1 MYLNIN
7 RKTVMFMEL
16 LVPAG
21 DINSFYA
28 AINNGADAIYLSG
41 KMFGARSYAKNFTI
55 DELKTILKLGKIYG
69 VKIYVT
75 MNTLVKDNEVQD
87 FLKEVEFLYSLGVDA
102 ILMQDFGMISLCLKK
117 YPNLVI
123 HASTQVNSSSY
134 ETIKLLYEMGVKRV
148 VLPRE
153 MSINDI
159 KKIDIPIEIE
169 VFIHGAL
176 CVSYS
181 GNCLF
186 SSMLG
191 GRSGNR
197 GECVGSCRLPYKLY
211 KDKTLIDEGYLL
223 SMKELNTSASI
234 KQLPSN
240 VVSLKIEGRM
250 KSPSYVGFITKYYRK
265 ILDDEELTTKDLE
278 DLKSMFYRGFTKG
291 HLFNDEDLINK
302 KSPNHLGSRLGKVID
317 VNDERI
323 RIELDRPLLQGDG
336 IRFRESNKGMIV
348 NYLYDLK
355 DNLINKGNP
364 KQIVE
369 VDNKV
374 KLTSLDE
381 VRKTTDKSLE
391 ITDFTITRK
400 VPINIDVKT
409 KVGEEFTLSFSD
421 LSHTVTYT
429 GNVVE
434 KSINNPISKERLISQ
449 LEKLGNT
456 PFVAKHISI
465 DMDEDIFIRIG
476 DLNIARRTLSE
487 RLIGERLNDYKEP
500 IINEVTFDKIN
511 IKEIIDLEDY
521 QEVERNPFYIKNV
534 LKDKS
539 VVSNL
544 FRPTTNVI
552 ASYHLNVFNSYTAYY
567 LYKLGYKAVT
577 LSVELNNIELKELI
591 ESIRKKHGNI
601 PLVVKTKGYVEVMI
615 IKSNILN
622 IDKDTTYTLVN
633 VKNDKFKVYFD
644 GRCTHIN
651 SSYSLNLDEKEF
663 SYDNVY
669 FMNKFLC

>member
-1 MYLNIN
+1 
-7 RKTVMFMEL
+7 MEL

-28 AINNGADAIYLSG
+28 ALNNGADAIYLSG
-41 KMFGARSYAKNFTI
+41 KMFGARSYAKNFTS
-55 DELKTILKLGKIYG
+55 DELKTVLRLGKIYG

-75 MNTLVKDNEVQD
+75 MNTLVKENEVDD
-87 FLKEVEFLYSLGVDA
+87 FLKEVEFLYNLGVDA
-102 ILMQDFGMISLCLKK
+102 ILMQDFGMISLCLEK
-117 YPNLVI
+117 YPNLEI

-153 MSINDI
+153 MSIDEI
-159 KKIDIPIEIE
+159 RKIDIPIEIE

-223 SMKELNTSASI
+223 SMKELNTSTSLN
-234 KQLPSN
+234 KLPSN

-265 ILDDEELTTKDLE
+265 ILDGDELTAKDLE
-278 DLKSMFYRGFTKG
+278 DLKSMFYREFTKG

-302 KSPNHLGSRLGKVID
+302 KSPNHLGSHLGKVID
-317 VNDERI
+317 VNDEKI
-323 RIELDRPLLQGDG
+323 RIELDRTLLQGDG
-336 IRFRESNKGMIV
+336 IRFKESNKGMIV
-348 NYLYDLK
+348 NFLYDLK

-374 KLTSLDE
+374 KLTNLDE
-381 VRKTTDKSLE
+381 VRKTTDKYLE
-391 ITDFTITRK
+391 ITDFTIIRK
-400 VPINIDVKT
+400 VPINIEVKA
-409 KVGEEFTLSFSD
+409 KVGEVFTLTFSD
-421 LSHTVTYT
+421 LTNSVTYT

-434 KSINNPISKERLISQ
+434 KSINNPLSKERLISQ

-476 DLNIARRTLSE
+476 DLNVARRTLSE

-511 IKEIIDLEDY
+511 TKEIIDLNNY
-521 QEVERNPFYIKNV
+521 REVERNPFYIKDV

-539 VVSNL
+539 IVSNL
-544 FRPTTNVI
+544 YKPITDVI

-577 LSVELNNIELKELI
+577 LSVELNNIELKDLI
-591 ESIRKKHGNI
+591 ESIRKKFGNI
-601 PLVVKTKGYVEVMI
+601 PIIIKTKGYVEVMI
-615 IKSNILN
+615 IKGNILN
-622 IDKDTTYTLVN
+622 IDKDTSYTLVN

-651 SSYSLNLDEKEF
+651 SSYSLNLDEKELEF
-663 SYDNVY
+663 DNVY
-669 FMNKFLC
+669 FEGEKYGN

>member
-1 MYLNIN
+1 
-7 RKTVMFMEL
+7 MFVEL

-21 DINSFYA
+21 DINSFYTA
-28 AINNGADAIYLSG
+28 LNNGADAIYLSG
-41 KMFGARSYAKNFTI
+41 KMFGARAYAKNFTE
-55 DELKTILKLGKIYG
+55 DELKTVLKLGKIYG

-75 MNTLVKDNEVQD
+75 MNTLVKENEVED
-87 FLKEVEFLYSLGVDA
+87 FLNEVEFLYNLGVDA
-102 ILMQDFGMISLCLKK
+102 ILMQDFGMISLCLEK

-153 MSINDI
+153 MSIDEI
-159 KKIDIPIEIE
+159 RQIDIPIELE

-191 GRSGNR
+191 NRSGNR

-211 KDKTLIDEGYLL
+211 KDKTLIDSGYLL
-223 SMKELNTSASI
+223 SMKELNTSLNVKA
-234 KQLPSN
+234 LPSN
-240 VVSLKIEGRM
+240 VTSLKIEGRM
-250 KSPSYVGFITKYYRK
+250 KNPSYVGFITKYYRK
-265 ILDDEELTTKDLE
+265 ILDGEELTNNTIE

-302 KSPNHLGSRLGKVID
+302 KSPNHLGSHLGMVID

-323 RIELDRPLLQGDG
+323 RIELDKPLLQGDG
-336 IRFRESNKGMIV
+336 IRFKESNKGMIV

-355 DNLINKGNP
+355 DNLINKGSS

-400 VPINIDVKT
+400 VPINIDVKA
-409 KVGEEFTLSFSD
+409 KVGEEFVLTFSD
-421 LSHTVTYT
+421 LSHTVTYK
-429 GNVVE
+429 GSIVE
-434 KSINNPISKERLISQ
+434 KSINNPISKDRLITQ

-456 PFVAKHISI
+456 PFITKHINI

-500 IINEVTFDKIN
+500 IIREVCFDKIN
-511 IKEIIDLEDY
+511 TKEVIDLDNYREID
-521 QEVERNPFYIKNV
+521 RNPFYLKDS

-539 VVSNL
+539 IVSNL

-567 LYKLGYKAVT
+567 LYKLGYKAIT
-577 LSVELNNIELKELI
+577 LSVELNSLELKNLI
-591 ESIRKKHGNI
+591 ESIRKKYGNI
-601 PLVVKTKGYVEVMI
+601 PIVIKTKGYVEVML
-615 IKSNILN
+615 IKGNILN
-622 IDKDTTYTLVN
+622 IDKDTPYTLVN

-644 GRCTHIN
+644 GCCTHIN
-651 SSYSLNLDEKEF
+651 SSYSLNLDEKELTF
-663 SYDNVY
+663 DNVY
-669 FMNKFLC
+669 FMGEDYES

>member
-1 MYLNIN
+1 
-7 RKTVMFMEL
+7 MEL

-28 AINNGADAIYLSG
+28 ALNNGADAIYLSG
-41 KMFGARSYAKNFTI
+41 KMFGARSYAKNFTE
-55 DELKTILKLGKIYG
+55 DELKTVLKLGKIYG

-75 MNTLVKDNEVQD
+75 MNTLVKENEVED
-87 FLKEVEFLYSLGVDA
+87 FFKEVEFLYNLGVDA
-102 ILMQDFGMISLCLKK
+102 ILMQDFGMISLCLEK

-153 MSINDI
+153 MSIDEI
-159 KKIDIPIEIE
+159 RQIDIPTELE

-191 GRSGNR
+191 NRSGNR

-211 KDKTLIDEGYLL
+211 KDKTLINSGYLL
-223 SMKELNTSASI
+223 SMKELNTSIDI
-234 KQLPSN
+234 KELPRN
-240 VVSLKIEGRM
+240 VTSLKIEGRM

-265 ILDDEELTTKDLE
+265 ILDGEELSTKDLE

-291 HLFNDEDLINK
+291 HLFNEEDLINK
-302 KSPNHLGSRLGKVID
+302 KSPNHLGSHLGRVID

-323 RIELDRPLLQGDG
+323 KIELDKPLLQGDG

-355 DNLINKGNP
+355 DNLINKGSS
-364 KQIVE
+364 KQIIK

-400 VPINIDVKT
+400 IPINIDVKAR
-409 KVGEEFTLSFSD
+409 VGEEFILTFSD
-421 LSHTVTYT
+421 LSHTVTYK
-429 GNVVE
+429 GSIVE
-434 KSINNPISKERLISQ
+434 KSINNPISKDRLITQ

-456 PFVAKHISI
+456 PFITKHINI
-465 DMDEDIFIRIG
+465 DMDEDIFVRIG

-511 IKEIIDLEDY
+511 TKETIDLDSY
-521 QEVERNPFYIKNV
+521 QEVERNPFNIKEV
-534 LKDKS
+534 LNDKS
-539 VVSNL
+539 IVSNL
-544 FRPTTNVI
+544 YRPTTDVI
-552 ASYHLNVFNSYTAYY
+552 ASYHLNVFNSYTVYY

-577 LSVELNNIELKELI
+577 LSVELNSLELKDLI
-591 ESIRKKHGNI
+591 KSIRKRFGNI
-601 PLVVKTKGYVEVMI
+601 PLIIKTKGYVEVML
-615 IKSNILN
+615 IKGNILN
-622 IDKDTTYTLVN
+622 IDKDTPYTLVN
-633 VKNDKFKVYFD
+633 VKNDKFKTYFD
-644 GRCTHIN
+644 GCCTHIN
-651 SSYSLNLDEKEF
+651 SSYSLNLDEKELTF
-663 SYDNVY
+663 DNVY
-669 FMNKFLC
+669 FMGEDYES

>member
-1 MYLNIN
+1 
-7 RKTVMFMEL
+7 MEL

-28 AINNGADAIYLSG
+28 ALESRADAIYLSG

-55 DELKTILKLGKIYG
+55 DELKTVLKLGKIYG

-75 MNTLVKDNEVQD
+75 MNTLVKESEVED

-117 YPNLVI
+117 YPNLTI

-153 MSINDI
+153 MSIDEI

-211 KDKTLIDEGYLL
+211 KDENLIDEGYLL
-223 SMKELNTSASI
+223 SMKELNTSLDI
-234 KQLPSN
+234 KKLPSN
-240 VVSLKIEGRM
+240 ITSLKIEGRM

-265 ILDDEELTTKDLE
+265 ILDNEELTTKDLE

-302 KSPNHLGSRLGKVID
+302 KSPNHLGSHLGKVID
-317 VNDERI
+317 VNDDRI
-323 RIELDRPLLQGDG
+323 RIELDRSLLQGDG

-400 VPINIDVKT
+400 VPINIEVKA
-409 KVGEEFTLSFSD
+409 KVGEVFTLSFSD

-434 KSINNPISKERLISQ
+434 RSINNPISKERLISQ

-465 DMDEDIFIRIG
+465 DMDNNIFIRIG

-511 IKEIIDLEDY
+511 TKDIIDLDTY
-521 QEVERNPFYIKNV
+521 QVVERNPFYIKDV

-539 VVSNL
+539 IVSNL
-544 FRPTTNVI
+544 YKPTTDVTS
-552 ASYHLNVFNSYTAYY
+552 SYHLNIFNSYTAYY

-577 LSVELNNIELKELI
+577 LSVELNNIELKDLI
-591 ESIRKKHGNI
+591 ESIRKKFGNI
-601 PLVVKTKGYVEVMI
+601 PLIIKTKGYVEVMI
-615 IKSNILN
+615 IKGNILN
-622 IDKDTTYTLVN
+622 IDKDTSYTLVN
-633 VKNDKFKVYFD
+633 V
-644 GRCTHIN
+644 
-651 SSYSLNLDEKEF
+651 
-663 SYDNVY
+663 
-669 FMNKFLC
+669 

>member
-1 MYLNIN
+1 
-7 RKTVMFMEL
+7 MFVEL

-21 DINSFYA
+21 DINSFYTA
-28 AINNGADAIYLSG
+28 LNNGADAIYLSG
-41 KMFGARSYAKNFTI
+41 KMFGARAYAKNFTE
-55 DELKTILKLGKIYG
+55 DELKTVLKLGKIYS

-75 MNTLVKDNEVQD
+75 MNILVKENEVED
-87 FLKEVEFLYSLGVDA
+87 FLNEVEFLYNLGVDA
-102 ILMQDFGMISLCLKK
+102 ILMQDFGMISLCLEK
-117 YPNLVI
+117 YPNLTI

-153 MSINDI
+153 MSIDEI
-159 KKIDIPIEIE
+159 RQIDIPIELE

-191 GRSGNR
+191 NRSGNR

-211 KDKTLIDEGYLL
+211 KDKTLIDSGYLL
-223 SMKELNTSASI
+223 SMKELNTSLNVKA
-234 KQLPSN
+234 LPSN
-240 VVSLKIEGRM
+240 VTSLKIEGRM
-250 KSPSYVGFITKYYRK
+250 KNPSYVGFITKYYRK
-265 ILDDEELTTKDLE
+265 ILDGEELTNNTIE

-302 KSPNHLGSRLGKVID
+302 KSPNHLGSHLGMVID

-323 RIELDRPLLQGDG
+323 RIELDKPLLQGDG
-336 IRFRESNKGMIV
+336 IRFKESNKGMIV

-355 DNLINKGNP
+355 DNLINKGSS

-400 VPINIDVKT
+400 VPINIEVKA
-409 KVGEEFTLSFSD
+409 KVGEEFVLTFSD
-421 LSHTVTYT
+421 LSHTVTYK
-429 GNVVE
+429 GSIVE
-434 KSINNPISKERLISQ
+434 KSINNPISKDRLITQ

-456 PFVAKHISI
+456 PFITKHINI

-500 IINEVTFDKIN
+500 IIREVCFDKIN
-511 IKEIIDLEDY
+511 TKEVIDLDNYREID
-521 QEVERNPFYIKNV
+521 RNPFYLKDS

-539 VVSNL
+539 IVSNL

-567 LYKLGYKAVT
+567 LYKLGYKAIT
-577 LSVELNNIELKELI
+577 LSVELNSLELKDLI
-591 ESIRKKHGNI
+591 KSIRKRFGNI
-601 PLVVKTKGYVEVMI
+601 PIVIKTKGYVEVML
-615 IKSNILN
+615 IKGNILN
-622 IDKDTTYTLVN
+622 IDKDTPYTLVN

-644 GRCTHIN
+644 GCCTHIN
-651 SSYSLNLDEKEF
+651 SSYSLNLDEKELTF
-663 SYDNVY
+663 DNVY
-669 FMNKFLC
+669 FMGEDYES

>member
-1 MYLNIN
+1 
-7 RKTVMFMEL
+7 MEL

-28 AINNGADAIYLSG
+28 ALNNGADAIYLSG
-41 KMFGARSYAKNFTI
+41 KMFGARSYAKNFTS
-55 DELKTILKLGKIYG
+55 DELKTVLKLGKIYG

-75 MNTLVKDNEVQD
+75 MNTLVKENEVND

-102 ILMQDFGMISLCLKK
+102 ILMQDFGMISLCLEK

-134 ETIKLLYEMGVKRV
+134 ETIKLLYVMGVKRV

-153 MSINDI
+153 MSIDEI
-159 KKIDIPIEIE
+159 KKIDIPIELE

-223 SMKELNTSASI
+223 SMKELNTSIDI
-234 KQLPSN
+234 KKLPSN
-240 VVSLKIEGRM
+240 VTSLKIEGRM
-250 KSPSYVGFITKYYRK
+250 KNPSYVGFITKYYRK
-265 ILDDEELTTKDLE
+265 ILDNEELTTKDLE

-291 HLFNDEDLINK
+291 HLFNDNDLINK
-302 KSPNHLGSRLGKVID
+302 KSPNHLGSHLGKVID

-323 RIELDRPLLQGDG
+323 RIELDKSLLQGDG

-369 VDNKV
+369 IDNKV
-374 KLTSLDE
+374 NLTSLDE
-381 VRKTTDKSLE
+381 VRKTTDKSFE
-391 ITDFTITRK
+391 ITDFAITRK
-400 VPINIDVKT
+400 VPINIDVKA
-409 KVGEEFTLSFSD
+409 KVGEEFSLTFSD
-421 LSHTVTYT
+421 LKHSVTYR
-429 GNVVE
+429 GSVVE
-434 KSINNPISKERLISQ
+434 KSINNSLSKERLISQ

-456 PFVAKHISI
+456 PFVSKHINI

-487 RLIGERLNDYKEP
+487 RLIGERINDYKEP
-500 IINEVTFDKIN
+500 IINEVTFHKIN
-511 IKEIIDLEDY
+511 TNEIIDLDNY
-521 QEVERNPFYIKNV
+521 VEVERNPFYIKDV

-539 VVSNL
+539 IVSNL
-544 FRPTTNVI
+544 FKPTTNVI
-552 ASYHLNVFNSYTAYY
+552 ASYHLNVFNSYTAFY
-567 LYKLGYKAVT
+567 LYKLGYKGIT
-577 LSVELNNIELKELI
+577 LSVELNNIELKDLI
-591 ESIRKKHGNI
+591 ESIRKRFGNI
-601 PLVVKTKGYVEVMI
+601 PLVIKTKGYVEVML
-615 IKSNILN
+615 IKGNILN
-622 IDKDTTYTLVN
+622 IDKDSPYTLVN

-644 GRCTHIN
+644 GCCTHIN
-651 SSYSLNLDEKEF
+651 SSYSLNLDEKELEF
-663 SYDNVY
+663 DNVY
-669 FMNKFLC
+669 FYKS

>member
-1 MYLNIN
+1 
-7 RKTVMFMEL
+7 MFMEL

-28 AINNGADAIYLSG
+28 ALNNGADAIYLSG
-41 KMFGARSYAKNFTI
+41 KMFGARSYAKNFTS
-55 DELKTILKLGKIYG
+55 DELKTVLRLGKIYG

-75 MNTLVKDNEVQD
+75 MNTLVKENEVDD
-87 FLKEVEFLYSLGVDA
+87 FLKEVEFLYNLGVDA
-102 ILMQDFGMISLCLKK
+102 ILMQDFGMISLCLEK
-117 YPNLVI
+117 YPNLEI
-123 HASTQVNSSSY
+123 HASTQVNNSSY

-153 MSINDI
+153 MSIDEI
-159 KKIDIPIEIE
+159 RKIDIPIEIE

-223 SMKELNTSASI
+223 SMKELNTSTSI
-234 KQLPSN
+234 KKLPSN
-240 VVSLKIEGRM
+240 VISLKIEGRM

-265 ILDDEELTTKDLE
+265 ILDGDELTTKDLE
-278 DLKSMFYRGFTKG
+278 DLKSMFYREFTKG

-302 KSPNHLGSRLGKVID
+302 KSPNHLGSHLGKVID
-317 VNDERI
+317 VNDEKI
-323 RIELDRPLLQGDG
+323 RIELDSPLLQGDG

-374 KLTSLDE
+374 KLTNLDE

-400 VPINIDVKT
+400 VPINIDVKA
-409 KVGEEFTLSFSD
+409 KVGEVFTLTFSD
-421 LSHTVTYT
+421 LTNSVTYT

-434 KSINNPISKERLISQ
+434 KSINNPLSKERLISQ

-456 PFVAKHISI
+456 PFIAKHISI

-476 DLNIARRTLSE
+476 DLNVARRTLSE

-511 IKEIIDLEDY
+511 TKEIIDLNNY
-521 QEVERNPFYIKNV
+521 REVERNPFYIKDI

-539 VVSNL
+539 IVSNL

-567 LYKLGYKAVT
+567 LYKLGYKVVT
-577 LSVELNNIELKELI
+577 LSVELNNIELKALI
-591 ESIRKKHGNI
+591 ESVRKRFGNI
-601 PLVVKTKGYVEVMI
+601 PLIIKTKGYVEVMI
-615 IKSNILN
+615 IKGNILN
-622 IDKDTTYTLVN
+622 IDKDTSYTLVN

-651 SSYSLNLDEKEF
+651 SSYSLNLDEKELEF
-663 SYDNVY
+663 DNVY
-669 FMNKFLC
+669 FEGEKYGN

>member
-1 MYLNIN
+1 
-7 RKTVMFMEL
+7 MEL

-28 AINNGADAIYLSG
+28 ALNAGADAIYLSG
-41 KMFGARSYAKNFTI
+41 KMFGARSYAKNFTEE
-55 DELKTILKLGKIYG
+55 ELKTVLKLGKIYG

-75 MNTLVKDNEVQD
+75 MNTLVKEEEVDD
-87 FLKEVEFLYSLGVDA
+87 FLKEVEFLYNLGVDA
-102 ILMQDFGMISLCLKK
+102 ILMQDFGMISLCLEK

-134 ETIKLLYEMGVKRV
+134 ETVKLLYEMGVKRV

-153 MSINDI
+153 MSIDEI
-159 KKIDIPIEIE
+159 KKIDIPIELE

-223 SMKELNTSASI
+223 SMKELNTSVDI
-234 KQLPSN
+234 NKLPSN
-240 VVSLKIEGRM
+240 VTSLKIEGRM

-265 ILDDEELTTKDLE
+265 ILDGKELSTKTIE

-302 KSPNHLGSRLGKVID
+302 KSPNHLGSHLGKVID

-323 RIELDRPLLQGDG
+323 RIELDKPLLQGDG

-348 NYLYDLK
+348 NYLYDMK
-355 DNLINKGNP
+355 DNLINKGNS

-400 VPINIDVKT
+400 VPINIDVKA
-409 KVGEEFTLSFSD
+409 KVGEEFVLTFSD
-421 LSHTVTYT
+421 LKHTVTYR
-429 GNVVE
+429 GSIVE
-434 KSINNPISKERLISQ
+434 KSINNPLSKDRLISQ

-456 PFVAKHISI
+456 PFVAKHINI
-465 DMDEDIFIRIG
+465 DMDKDIFIRIG

-487 RLIGERLNDYKEP
+487 RLIGERLNDYNEP
-500 IINEVTFDKIN
+500 IIKEVTFDKIN
-511 IKEIIDLEDY
+511 TKEIIELDSY
-521 QEVERNPFYIKNV
+521 KEVERNPFYLKDV

-539 VVSNL
+539 IVSNL
-544 FRPTTNVI
+544 FRPTTDVI

-577 LSVELNNIELKELI
+577 LSVELNNLELRDLI
-591 ESIRKKHGNI
+591 ESIRKRFGNI
-601 PLVVKTKGYVEVMI
+601 PLIIKTKGYVEVML
-615 IKSNILN
+615 IKGNILN
-622 IDKDTTYTLVN
+622 IDKDIPYTLIN
-633 VKNDKFKVYFD
+633 VKNDKFKTYFD

-651 SSYSLNLDEKEF
+651 SSYSLNLDEKDF
-663 SYDNVY
+663 NYDNVY
-669 FMNKFLC
+669 FIGGSNGN

>member
-1 MYLNIN
+1 
-7 RKTVMFMEL
+7 MEL

-21 DINSFYA
+21 DINSFYTA
-28 AINNGADAIYLSG
+28 LNNGADAIYLSG

-55 DELKTILKLGKIYG
+55 DELKTVLKLGKIYG

-75 MNTLVKDNEVQD
+75 MNTLVKESEVDD

-117 YPNLVI
+117 YPNLTI

-153 MSINDI
+153 MSIDEI

-211 KDKTLIDEGYLL
+211 KDKNLIYEGYLL
-223 SMKELNTSASI
+223 SMKELNTSLDI
-234 KQLPSN
+234 KKLPSN
-240 VVSLKIEGRM
+240 ITSLKIEGRM

-265 ILDDEELTTKDLE
+265 ILDNEELSTKNLE

-302 KSPNHLGSRLGKVID
+302 KSPNHLGSHLGKVID

-323 RIELDRPLLQGDG
+323 RIELDKPLLQGDG
-336 IRFRESNKGMIV
+336 IRFKESNKGMIV

-400 VPINIDVKT
+400 VPINIEVKA

-434 KSINNPISKERLISQ
+434 KSINNPISKDRLINQ

-487 RLIGERLNDYKEP
+487 RLIGERINDYKEP
-500 IINEVTFDKIN
+500 IINEVTFHKIN
-511 IKEIIDLEDY
+511 TNEIIDLDNY
-521 QEVERNPFYIKNV
+521 MEVERNPFYIKDV
-534 LKDKS
+534 LKEKS

-544 FRPTTNVI
+544 FKPTTNVI

-577 LSVELNNIELKELI
+577 LSVELNNIELKVLI
-591 ESIRKKHGNI
+591 ESIRKKYGNI
-601 PLVVKTKGYVEVMI
+601 PIVIKTKGYVEVMI
-615 IKSNILN
+615 IKGNILN

-644 GRCTHIN
+644 GRCTHIY

-663 SYDNVY
+663 SYNNVY
-669 FMNKFLC
+669 FTGESYENFYWK

>member
-1 MYLNIN
+1 
-7 RKTVMFMEL
+7 MEL

-55 DELKTILKLGKIYG
+55 DELKTVLKLGKIYG

-75 MNTLVKDNEVQD
+75 MNTLVKDNEVED

-117 YPNLVI
+117 YPNLTI

-134 ETIKLLYEMGVKRV
+134 ESIKLLYETGVKRV

-153 MSINDI
+153 MSIDEI
-159 KKIDIPIEIE
+159 KKIDIPIELE
-169 VFIHGAL
+169 VFVHGAL

-291 HLFNDEDLINK
+291 HLFNDSDLINK
-302 KSPNHLGSRLGKVID
+302 KSPNHLGSHLGKVID
-317 VNDERI
+317 VSDERI
-323 RIELDRPLLQGDG
+323 RIELDRSLLQGDG

-400 VPINIDVKT
+400 VPINIEVKA

-434 KSINNPISKERLISQ
+434 KSINNPISKDRLINQ

-500 IINEVTFDKIN
+500 IINKVTFDKIN
-511 IKEIIDLEDY
+511 TKEIIDLDNY
-521 QEVERNPFYIKNV
+521 GEVERNPFNIKNV

-539 VVSNL
+539 IVSNL
-544 FRPTTNVI
+544 YKPTTDVTS
-552 ASYHLNVFNSYTAYY
+552 SYHLNVFNSYTAYY

-577 LSVELNNIELKELI
+577 LSVELNNVELKDLI

-601 PLVVKTKGYVEVMI
+601 PLVVKTKGYVEVML
-615 IKSNILN
+615 IKGNILN
-622 IDKDTTYTLVN
+622 IDKDTSYTLVN

-644 GRCTHIN
+644 GRGTHIN

-663 SYDNVY
+663 SYNNVY
-669 FMNKFLC
+669 FTGESYENFYWK

>member
-1 MYLNIN
+1 
-7 RKTVMFMEL
+7 MEL

-21 DINSFYA
+21 DINSFYIA
-28 AINNGADAIYLSG
+28 LESRADAIYLSG
-41 KMFGARSYAKNFTI
+41 KMFGARSYAKNFT
-55 DELKTILKLGKIYG
+55 DEELKTVLKLGKIYG

-75 MNTLVKDNEVQD
+75 MNTLVKESEVED
-87 FLKEVEFLYSLGVDA
+87 FLKEVEFLYNLGVDA
-102 ILMQDFGMISLCLKK
+102 ILMQDFGMISLCLEK
-117 YPNLVI
+117 YPNLTI

-153 MSINDI
+153 MSIDEI

-223 SMKELNTSASI
+223 SMKELNTSLDI
-234 KQLPSN
+234 KTLPSN

-400 VPINIDVKT
+400 VPINIDVKA
-409 KVGEEFTLSFSD
+409 KGGEVFTLSFSD

-465 DMDEDIFIRIG
+465 DMDDNIFIRIG

-487 RLIGERLNDYKEP
+487 RLIGERLNDYKDP
-500 IINEVTFDKIN
+500 VINEVTFDKIN
-511 IKEIIDLEDY
+511 TKEIIDLDNY
-521 QEVERNPFYIKNV
+521 MEVERNPFYIKDV

-544 FRPTTNVI
+544 FKPTTNVI

-591 ESIRKKHGNI
+591 ESIRKRFGNI
-601 PLVVKTKGYVEVMI
+601 PLIIKIKGYVEVML
-615 IKSNILN
+615 IKGNILN

-663 SYDNVY
+663 SYNNVY
-669 FMNKFLC
+669 FTGESYENFYWK

>member
-1 MYLNIN
+1 
-7 RKTVMFMEL
+7 MFMEL

-28 AINNGADAIYLSG
+28 ALNNGADAIYLSG
-41 KMFGARSYAKNFTI
+41 KMFGARSYAKNFTD
-55 DELKTILKLGKIYG
+55 DELKTVLRLAKIYG

-75 MNTLVKDNEVQD
+75 MNTLVKENEVDD
-87 FLKEVEFLYSLGVDA
+87 FLKEVEFLYNLGVDA
-102 ILMQDFGMISLCLKK
+102 ILMQDFGMISLCLEK
-117 YPNLVI
+117 YPNLEI

-153 MSINDI
+153 MIIDEI
-159 KKIDIPIEIE
+159 KKIDIPIELE
-169 VFIHGAL
+169 VFVHGAL

-191 GRSGNR
+191 NRSGNR

-211 KDKTLIDEGYLL
+211 KDKTLVDEGYLL
-223 SMKELNTSASI
+223 SMKELNTSVDI
-234 KQLPSN
+234 NKLPSN
-240 VVSLKIEGRM
+240 VTSLKIEGRM

-265 ILDDEELTTKDLE
+265 ILDGEKLSTNDLE

-302 KSPNHLGSRLGKVID
+302 KSPNHLGSHLGKVID

-323 RIELDRPLLQGDG
+323 RIELDRSLLQGDG

-369 VDNKV
+369 IDNKV
-374 KLTSLDE
+374 NLTSLDE

-400 VPINIDVKT
+400 VPINIDVKA
-409 KVGEEFTLSFSD
+409 KVGEEFSLTFSD
-421 LSHTVTYT
+421 LSHTVTYR
-429 GNVVE
+429 GSIVE

-456 PFVAKHISI
+456 SFVSKHINI

-487 RLIGERLNDYKEP
+487 RLIGERINDYKEP

-511 IKEIIDLEDY
+511 TNEIIDLDNY
-521 QEVERNPFYIKNV
+521 MEVARNPFYIKDV

-539 VVSNL
+539 IVSNL
-544 FRPTTNVI
+544 FKPTTNVI

-567 LYKLGYKAVT
+567 LYKLGYKGIT
-577 LSVELNNIELKELI
+577 LSVELNNIELKDLI
-591 ESIRKKHGNI
+591 ESIRKRFGNI
-601 PLVVKTKGYVEVMI
+601 PLVIKTKGYVEVML
-615 IKSNILN
+615 IKGNILN
-622 IDKDTTYTLVN
+622 IDKDSPYTLVN

-644 GRCTHIN
+644 GCCTHIN
-651 SSYSLNLDEKEF
+651 SSYSLDLDEKKLEF
-663 SYDNVY
+663 DNVY
-669 FMNKFLC
+669 FIGENYGN

>member
-1 MYLNIN
+1 MPN
-7 RKTVMFMEL
+7 RS
-16 LVPAG
+16 
-21 DINSFYA
+21 N
-28 AINNGADAIYLSG
+28 
-41 KMFGARSYAKNFTI
+41 
-55 DELKTILKLGKIYG
+55 
-69 VKIYVT
+69 
-75 MNTLVKDNEVQD
+75 
-87 FLKEVEFLYSLGVDA
+87 LGVDA
-102 ILMQDFGMISLCLKK
+102 ILMQDFGMISLCLEK

-134 ETIKLLYEMGVKRV
+134 ETIKLLYEMGVKRI

-153 MSINDI
+153 MSIEEI
-159 KKIDIPIEIE
+159 KKIDIPVELE

-191 GRSGNR
+191 SRSGNR

-211 KDKTLIDEGYLL
+211 KDKTLINEGYLL
-223 SMKELNTSASI
+223 SMKELNTSFNI
-234 KQLPSN
+234 KKLPSN
-240 VVSLKIEGRM
+240 VTSLKIEGRM

-265 ILDDEELTTKDLE
+265 ILDEKELSTKDLD

-291 HLFNDEDLINK
+291 HLFNDKNLINQ
-302 KSPNHLGSRLGKVID
+302 KSPNHLGSYLGKVID

-323 RIELDRPLLQGDG
+323 RIKLDKPLLQGDG
-336 IRFRESNKGMIV
+336 IRFKESNKGMIV

-355 DNLINKGNP
+355 DNLINKANP

-400 VPINIDVKT
+400 IPINIEVKA
-409 KVGEEFTLSFSD
+409 KVGKEFILTFSD
-421 LSHTVTYT
+421 LLHTVTYR
-429 GNVVE
+429 GSIVE

-456 PFVAKHISI
+456 PFLAKHISV

-487 RLIGERLNDYKEP
+487 RLIGKRLNDYNDP
-500 IINEVTFDKIN
+500 IIKEVIFDKITT
-511 IKEIIDLEDY
+511 KEVIDLDNY
-521 QEVERNPFYIKNV
+521 VEVERNPFYLKEV

-539 VVSNL
+539 IVSNL
-544 FRPTTNVI
+544 FRPTTDVI

-577 LSVELNNIELKELI
+577 LSVELNSLELKDLV
-591 ESIRKKHGNI
+591 ESIRKKFGNI
-601 PLVVKTKGYVEVMI
+601 PLIIKTKGYVEVML
-615 IKSNILN
+615 IKGNILN
-622 IDKDTTYTLVN
+622 LDKDTPYTLIN
-633 VKNDKFKVYFD
+633 VKNDKFKTYFD
-644 GRCTHIN
+644 SRCTHIN
-651 SSYSLNLDEKEF
+651 SSYSLNLDEKNF
-663 SYDNVY
+663 NYDNIY
-669 FMNKFLC
+669 FIGD

>member
-1 MYLNIN
+1 
-7 RKTVMFMEL
+7 MEL

-28 AINNGADAIYLSG
+28 ALESRADAIYLSG

-55 DELKTILKLGKIYG
+55 DELKTVLKLGKIYG

-75 MNTLVKDNEVQD
+75 MNTLVKESEVED

-117 YPNLVI
+117 YPNLTI

-153 MSINDI
+153 MSIDEI

-211 KDKTLIDEGYLL
+211 KDENLIDEGYLL
-223 SMKELNTSASI
+223 SMKELNTSLDI
-234 KQLPSN
+234 KKLPSN
-240 VVSLKIEGRM
+240 ITSLKIEGRM

-265 ILDDEELTTKDLE
+265 ILDNEELTTKDLE

-302 KSPNHLGSRLGKVID
+302 KSPNHLGSHLGKVID
-317 VNDERI
+317 VNDDRI
-323 RIELDRPLLQGDG
+323 RIELDRSLLQGDG

-400 VPINIDVKT
+400 VPINIEVKA
-409 KVGEEFTLSFSD
+409 KVGEVFTLSFSD

-434 KSINNPISKERLISQ
+434 RSINNPISKERLISQ

-465 DMDEDIFIRIG
+465 DMDNNIFIRIG

-511 IKEIIDLEDY
+511 TKDIIDLDTY
-521 QEVERNPFYIKNV
+521 QVVERNPFYIKDV

-539 VVSNL
+539 IVSNL
-544 FRPTTNVI
+544 YKPTTDVTS
-552 ASYHLNVFNSYTAYY
+552 SYHLNIFNSYTAYY

-577 LSVELNNIELKELI
+577 LSVELNNIELKDLI
-591 ESIRKKHGNI
+591 ESIRKKFGNI
-601 PLVVKTKGYVEVMI
+601 PLIIKTKGYVEVMI
-615 IKSNILN
+615 IKGNILN
-622 IDKDTTYTLVN
+622 IDKDTSYTLVN

-669 FMNKFLC
+669 FI

>member
-1 MYLNIN
+1 
-7 RKTVMFMEL
+7 MEL

-41 KMFGARSYAKNFTI
+41 KMFGARSYAKNFTD
-55 DELKTILKLGKIYG
+55 DELKTVLKLGKIYG

-75 MNTLVKDNEVQD
+75 MNTLVKDNEVED

-117 YPNLVI
+117 YPNLTI

-153 MSINDI
+153 MSIDEI
-159 KKIDIPIEIE
+159 KKIDIPIELE
-169 VFIHGAL
+169 VFVHGAL

-336 IRFRESNKGMIV
+336 IRFRENNKGMIV

-400 VPINIDVKT
+400 VPINIDVKA

-434 KSINNPISKERLISQ
+434 KSINNPISKDRLINQ

-521 QEVERNPFYIKNV
+521 QEVERNPFNIKDV

-539 VVSNL
+539 IVSNL
-544 FRPTTNVI
+544 YRPTTDVI
-552 ASYHLNVFNSYTAYY
+552 ASYHLNVFNSYTVYY
-567 LYKLGYKAVT
+567 LYKLGYKGIT
-577 LSVELNNIELKELI
+577 LSVELNSLELKNLI
-591 ESIRKKHGNI
+591 ESIRKRFGNI
-601 PLVVKTKGYVEVMI
+601 PIVIKTKGYVEVMI
-615 IKSNILN
+615 IKGNILN

-633 VKNDKFKVYFD
+633 VKNDEFKVYFD

-651 SSYSLNLDEKEF
+651 SSYSINLDEKELEF
-663 SYDNVY
+663 DNVY
-669 FMNKFLC
+669 FMGGKL

>member
-1 MYLNIN
+1 
-7 RKTVMFMEL
+7 MEL

-28 AINNGADAIYLSG
+28 ALNNGADAIYLSG
-41 KMFGARSYAKNFTI
+41 KMFGARSYAKNFTEE
-55 DELKTILKLGKIYG
+55 ELITVLKLGKIYG

-75 MNTLVKDNEVQD
+75 MNTLVKENEVED
-87 FLKEVEFLYSLGVDA
+87 FLKEVEFLYNLGVDA
-102 ILMQDFGMISLCLKK
+102 VLMQDFGMISLCLEK
-117 YPNLVI
+117 YPNLTI

-153 MSINDI
+153 MSIDEI
-159 KKIDIPIEIE
+159 KKIDIPVELE

-191 GRSGNR
+191 GRSANR
-197 GECVGSCRLPYKLY
+197 GDCVGSCRLPYKLY
-211 KDKTLIDEGYLL
+211 KDNTLIDEGYLL
-223 SMKELNTSASI
+223 SMKELNTSIDI
-234 KQLPSN
+234 KKLPSN
-240 VVSLKIEGRM
+240 VTSLKIEGRM

-265 ILDDEELTTKDLE
+265 ILDGEELSIKTIE

-291 HLFNDEDLINK
+291 HLFNDNDLINK
-302 KSPNHLGSRLGKVID
+302 LSPNHLGSHLGKVID
-317 VNDERI
+317 VNDARI
-323 RIELDRPLLQGDG
+323 RIELDKPLLQGDG

-355 DNLINKGNP
+355 DNLINKGNS

-400 VPINIDVKT
+400 VPINIDVKA
-409 KVGEEFTLSFSD
+409 KVGEAFTLTFRD
-421 LSHTVTYT
+421 LTHSVTYT

-434 KSINNPISKERLISQ
+434 KSINNPISKDRLISQ

-456 PFVAKHISI
+456 PFITKHINI

-487 RLIGERLNDYKEP
+487 RLIGERLNDYNEP
-500 IINEVTFDKIN
+500 IVKEVTFDKIN
-511 IKEIIDLEDY
+511 TKEVIDLDSY
-521 QEVERNPFYIKNV
+521 GEVERNFFY
-534 LKDKS
+534 LKDILKNKS
-539 VVSNL
+539 IVSNL
-544 FRPTTNVI
+544 FRPTTNI
-552 ASYHLNVFNSYTAYY
+552 ISSYHLNVYNSYTAYY
-567 LYKLGYKAVT
+567 LYKLGYKAIT
-577 LSVELNNIELKELI
+577 LSVELNSLELKNLI
-591 ESIRKKHGNI
+591 ESIRQKHGNI
-601 PLVVKTKGYVEVMI
+601 PLIIKTKGYIEVML
-615 IKSNILN
+615 IKGNILN
-622 IDKDTTYTLVN
+622 IDKDTSYSLVN
-633 VKNDKFKVYFD
+633 VKNDKFKTYFD
-644 GRCTHIN
+644 GKCTHID
-651 SSYSLNLDEKEF
+651 SSYSFNLDEKEF
-663 SYDNVY
+663 NYDNVY
-669 FMNKFLC
+669 FSK

>member
-1 MYLNIN
+1 
-7 RKTVMFMEL
+7 MEL

-28 AINNGADAIYLSG
+28 ALNNGADAIYLSG
-41 KMFGARSYAKNFTI
+41 KMFGARSYAKNFTEE
-55 DELKTILKLGKIYG
+55 ELITVLKLGKIYG

-75 MNTLVKDNEVQD
+75 MNTLVKENEVED
-87 FLKEVEFLYSLGVDA
+87 FLKEVEFLYNLGVDA
-102 ILMQDFGMISLCLKK
+102 VLMQDFGMISLCLEK
-117 YPNLVI
+117 YPNLTI

-153 MSINDI
+153 MSIDEI
-159 KKIDIPIEIE
+159 KKIDIPVELE

-191 GRSGNR
+191 GRSANR
-197 GECVGSCRLPYKLY
+197 GDCVGSCRLPYKLY
-211 KDKTLIDEGYLL
+211 KDNTLIDEGYLL
-223 SMKELNTSASI
+223 SMKELNTSIDI
-234 KQLPSN
+234 KKLPSN
-240 VVSLKIEGRM
+240 VTSLKIEGRM

-265 ILDDEELTTKDLE
+265 ILDGEELSIKTIE

-291 HLFNDEDLINK
+291 HLFNDNDLINK
-302 KSPNHLGSRLGKVID
+302 LSPNHLGSHLGKVID
-317 VNDERI
+317 VNDARI
-323 RIELDRPLLQGDG
+323 RIELDKPLLQGDG

-355 DNLINKGNP
+355 DNLINKGNS

-400 VPINIDVKT
+400 VPINIDVKA
-409 KVGEEFTLSFSD
+409 KVGEAFTLTFRD
-421 LSHTVTYT
+421 LTHSVTYT

-434 KSINNPISKERLISQ
+434 KSINNPISKDRLISQ

-456 PFVAKHISI
+456 PFITKHINI
-465 DMDEDIFIRIG
+465 DMDDNIFIRIG

-500 IINEVTFDKIN
+500 IIKEVTFDKIN
-511 IKEIIDLEDY
+511 TKEIIDLDNYKEID
-521 QEVERNPFYIKNV
+521 RNPFYLKDV

-539 VVSNL
+539 IVSNL
-544 FRPTTNVI
+544 FRPTIDVI

-567 LYKLGYKAVT
+567 LYKLGYKAIT
-577 LSVELNNIELKELI
+577 LSVELNNIELKDLI
-591 ESIRKKHGNI
+591 ESIRKRFGNI
-601 PLVVKTKGYVEVMI
+601 PLIVKTEGYVEVML
-615 IKSNILN
+615 IKGNILN
-622 IDKDTTYTLVN
+622 INKDTPYTLVN
-633 VKNDKFKVYFD
+633 VRNDKFKTYFD
-644 GRCTHIN
+644 GRGTHIN
-651 SSYSLNLDEKEF
+651 SSYELNLEEKEF
-663 SYDNVY
+663 NYENIY
-669 FMNKFLC
+669 FIGG

>member
-1 MYLNIN
+1 
-7 RKTVMFMEL
+7 MEL

-28 AINNGADAIYLSG
+28 ALNNGADAIYLSG
-41 KMFGARSYAKNFTI
+41 KMFGARSYAKNFTEE
-55 DELKTILKLGKIYG
+55 ELITVLKLGKIYG

-75 MNTLVKDNEVQD
+75 MNTLVKENEVED
-87 FLKEVEFLYSLGVDA
+87 FLKEVEFLYNLGVDA

-117 YPNLVI
+117 YPNLTI

-153 MSINDI
+153 MSIDEI
-159 KKIDIPIEIE
+159 KKIDIPVELE

-191 GRSGNR
+191 GRSANR
-197 GECVGSCRLPYKLY
+197 GDCVGSCRLPYKLY
-211 KDKTLIDEGYLL
+211 KDNTLIDEGYLL
-223 SMKELNTSASI
+223 SMKELNTSIDI
-234 KQLPSN
+234 KKLPSN
-240 VVSLKIEGRM
+240 VTSLKIEGRM

-265 ILDDEELTTKDLE
+265 ILDGEELSIKTIE

-291 HLFNDEDLINK
+291 HLFNDNDLINK
-302 KSPNHLGSRLGKVID
+302 LSPNHLGSHLGKVID
-317 VNDERI
+317 VNDARI
-323 RIELDRPLLQGDG
+323 RIELDKPLLQGDG

-355 DNLINKGNP
+355 DNLINKGNS

-400 VPINIDVKT
+400 VPINIDVKA
-409 KVGEEFTLSFSD
+409 KVGEAFTLTFRD
-421 LSHTVTYT
+421 LTHSVTYT

-434 KSINNPISKERLISQ
+434 KSINNPISKDRLISQ

-456 PFVAKHISI
+456 PFITKHINI

-487 RLIGERLNDYKEP
+487 RLIGERLNDYNEP
-500 IINEVTFDKIN
+500 IVKEVTFDKIN
-511 IKEIIDLEDY
+511 TKEVIDLDSY
-521 QEVERNPFYIKNV
+521 GEVERNFFY
-534 LKDKS
+534 LKDILKNKS
-539 VVSNL
+539 IVSNL
-544 FRPTTNVI
+544 FRPTTNI
-552 ASYHLNVFNSYTAYY
+552 ISSYHLNVYNSYTAYY
-567 LYKLGYKAVT
+567 LYKLGYKAIT
-577 LSVELNNIELKELI
+577 LSVELNSLELKNLI
-591 ESIRKKHGNI
+591 ESIRQKHGNI
-601 PLVVKTKGYVEVMI
+601 PLIIKTKGYIEVML
-615 IKSNILN
+615 IKGNILN
-622 IDKDTTYTLVN
+622 IDKDTSYSLVN
-633 VKNDKFKVYFD
+633 VKNDKFKTYFD
-644 GRCTHIN
+644 GKCTHID
-651 SSYSLNLDEKEF
+651 SSYSFNLDEKEF
-663 SYDNVY
+663 NYDNVY
-669 FMNKFLC
+669 FSK

>member
-1 MYLNIN
+1 
-7 RKTVMFMEL
+7 MEL

-28 AINNGADAIYLSG
+28 ALNNGADAIYLSG
-41 KMFGARSYAKNFTI
+41 KMFGARSYAKNFT
-55 DELKTILKLGKIYG
+55 DEELKIILRLGKIYG

-75 MNTLVKDNEVQD
+75 MNTLVKENEVND

-102 ILMQDFGMISLCLKK
+102 ILMQDFGMISLCLEK

-134 ETIKLLYEMGVKRV
+134 ETIKLLYVMGVKRV

-153 MSINDI
+153 MSIDEI
-159 KKIDIPIEIE
+159 KKIDIPIELE

-211 KDKTLIDEGYLL
+211 KDKTLVDEGYLL
-223 SMKELNTSASI
+223 SMKELNTSIDI
-234 KQLPSN
+234 KKLPSN
-240 VVSLKIEGRM
+240 VTSLKIEGRM
-250 KSPSYVGFITKYYRK
+250 KNPSYVGFITKYYRK
-265 ILDDEELTTKDLE
+265 ILDNEELTTKDLE

-291 HLFNDEDLINK
+291 HLFNDNDLINK
-302 KSPNHLGSRLGKVID
+302 KSPNHLGSHLGKVID

-323 RIELDRPLLQGDG
+323 RIELDKSLLQGDG

-369 VDNKV
+369 IDNKV
-374 KLTSLDE
+374 NLTSLDE
-381 VRKTTDKSLE
+381 VRKTTDKSFE
-391 ITDFTITRK
+391 ITDFAITRK
-400 VPINIDVKT
+400 VPINIDVKA
-409 KVGEEFTLSFSD
+409 KVGEEFSLTFSD
-421 LSHTVTYT
+421 LKHSVTYR
-429 GNVVE
+429 GSVVE
-434 KSINNPISKERLISQ
+434 KSINNSLSKERLISQ

-456 PFVAKHISI
+456 PFVSKHINI

-487 RLIGERLNDYKEP
+487 RLIGERINDYKEP
-500 IINEVTFDKIN
+500 IINEVTFHKIN
-511 IKEIIDLEDY
+511 TNEIIDLDNY
-521 QEVERNPFYIKNV
+521 VEVERNPFYIKDV

-539 VVSNL
+539 IVSNL
-544 FRPTTNVI
+544 FKPTTNVI
-552 ASYHLNVFNSYTAYY
+552 ASYHLNVFNSYTAFY
-567 LYKLGYKAVT
+567 LYKLGYKGIT
-577 LSVELNNIELKELI
+577 LSVELNNIELKDLI
-591 ESIRKKHGNI
+591 ESIRKRFGNI
-601 PLVVKTKGYVEVMI
+601 PLVIKTKGYVEVML
-615 IKSNILN
+615 IKGNILN
-622 IDKDTTYTLVN
+622 IDKDSPYTLVN

-644 GRCTHIN
+644 GCCTHIN
-651 SSYSLNLDEKEF
+651 SSYSLNLDEKELEF
-663 SYDNVY
+663 DNVY
-669 FMNKFLC
+669 FYKS

>member
-1 MYLNIN
+1 
-7 RKTVMFMEL
+7 MEL

-28 AINNGADAIYLSG
+28 GLNAGADAIYLSG
-41 KMFGARSYAKNFTI
+41 KMFGARSYAKNFT
-55 DELKTILKLGKIYG
+55 DEELKIVLKLGKIYG

-75 MNTLVKDNEVQD
+75 MNTLVKENEVED
-87 FLKEVEFLYSLGVDA
+87 FLKEVEFLYNLGVDA
-102 ILMQDFGMISLCLKK
+102 ILMQDFGMISLCLEK

-134 ETIKLLYEMGVKRV
+134 ETIKLLYEMGVKRI

-153 MSINDI
+153 MSIEEI
-159 KKIDIPIEIE
+159 KKIDIPVELE

-191 GRSGNR
+191 SRSGNR

-211 KDKTLIDEGYLL
+211 KDKTLINEGYLL
-223 SMKELNTSASI
+223 SMKELNTSFNI
-234 KQLPSN
+234 KKLPSN
-240 VVSLKIEGRM
+240 VTSLKIEGRM

-265 ILDDEELTTKDLE
+265 ILDEKELSTKDLD

-291 HLFNDEDLINK
+291 HLFNDKNLINQ
-302 KSPNHLGSRLGKVID
+302 KSPNHLGSYLGKVID

-323 RIELDRPLLQGDG
+323 RIKLDKPLLQGDG
-336 IRFRESNKGMIV
+336 IRFKESNKGMIV

-355 DNLINKGNP
+355 DNLINKANP

-400 VPINIDVKT
+400 IPINIEVKA
-409 KVGEEFTLSFSD
+409 KVGKEFILTFSD
-421 LSHTVTYT
+421 LLHTVTYR
-429 GNVVE
+429 GSIVE

-456 PFVAKHISI
+456 PFLAKHISV

-487 RLIGERLNDYKEP
+487 RLIGKRLNDYNEP
-500 IINEVTFDKIN
+500 IIKEVIFDKITT
-511 IKEIIDLEDY
+511 KEVIDLDNY
-521 QEVERNPFYIKNV
+521 VEVERNPFYLKDV

-539 VVSNL
+539 IVSNL
-544 FRPTTNVI
+544 FRPTTDVI

-577 LSVELNNIELKELI
+577 LSVELNSLELKDLV
-591 ESIRKKHGNI
+591 ESIRKKFGNI
-601 PLVVKTKGYVEVMI
+601 PLIIKTKGYVEVML
-615 IKSNILN
+615 IKGNILN
-622 IDKDTTYTLVN
+622 LDKDTPYTLIN
-633 VKNDKFKVYFD
+633 VKNDKFKTYFD
-644 GRCTHIN
+644 SRCTHIN
-651 SSYSLNLDEKEF
+651 SSYSLNLDEKNF
-663 SYDNVY
+663 NYDNIY
-669 FMNKFLC
+669 FIGD

>member
-1 MYLNIN
+1 
-7 RKTVMFMEL
+7 MEL

-28 AINNGADAIYLSG
+28 ALNNGADAIYLSG
-41 KMFGARSYAKNFTI
+41 KMFGARSYAKNFTS
-55 DELKTILKLGKIYG
+55 DELKTVLKLGKIYG

-75 MNTLVKDNEVQD
+75 MNTLVKENEVND

-102 ILMQDFGMISLCLKK
+102 ILMQDFGMISLCLEK

-134 ETIKLLYEMGVKRV
+134 ETIKLLYVMGVKRV

-153 MSINDI
+153 MSIDEI
-159 KKIDIPIEIE
+159 KKIDIPIELE

-211 KDKTLIDEGYLL
+211 KDKTLVDEGYLL
-223 SMKELNTSASI
+223 SMKELNTSIDI
-234 KQLPSN
+234 KKLPSN
-240 VVSLKIEGRM
+240 VISLKIEGRM

-265 ILDDEELTTKDLE
+265 ILDGEELSTKDLE

-291 HLFNDEDLINK
+291 HLFNDEYLINK
-302 KSPNHLGSRLGKVID
+302 KSPNHLGSHLGKVID

-323 RIELDRPLLQGDG
+323 RIELDKSLLQGDG

-369 VDNKV
+369 IDNKV
-374 KLTSLDE
+374 NLTSLDE
-381 VRKTTDKSLE
+381 VRKTTDKSFE
-391 ITDFTITRK
+391 ITDFAITRK
-400 VPINIDVKT
+400 VPINIDVKA
-409 KVGEEFTLSFSD
+409 KVGEEFSLTFSD
-421 LSHTVTYT
+421 LKHSVTYR
-429 GNVVE
+429 GSVVE
-434 KSINNPISKERLISQ
+434 KSINNSLSKERLISQ

-456 PFVAKHISI
+456 PFVSKHINI

-487 RLIGERLNDYKEP
+487 RLIGERINDYKEP
-500 IINEVTFDKIN
+500 IINEVTFHKIN
-511 IKEIIDLEDY
+511 TNEIIDLDNY
-521 QEVERNPFYIKNV
+521 VEVERNPFYIKDV

-539 VVSNL
+539 IVSNL
-544 FRPTTNVI
+544 FKPTTNVI
-552 ASYHLNVFNSYTAYY
+552 ASYHLNVFNSYTAFY
-567 LYKLGYKAVT
+567 LYKLGYKGIT
-577 LSVELNNIELKELI
+577 LSVELNNIELKDLI
-591 ESIRKKHGNI
+591 ESIRKRFGNI
-601 PLVVKTKGYVEVMI
+601 PLVIKTKGYVEVML
-615 IKSNILN
+615 IKGNILN
-622 IDKDTTYTLVN
+622 IDKDSPYTLVN

-644 GRCTHIN
+644 GCCTHIN
-651 SSYSLNLDEKEF
+651 SSYSLNLDEKELEF
-663 SYDNVY
+663 DNVY
-669 FMNKFLC
+669 FYKS

>member
-1 MYLNIN
+1 
-7 RKTVMFMEL
+7 MEL

-28 AINNGADAIYLSG
+28 ALNNGADAIYLSG
-41 KMFGARSYAKNFTI
+41 KMFGARSYAKNFTA
-55 DELKTILKLGKIYG
+55 DELKTVLKLGKIYG

-75 MNTLVKDNEVQD
+75 MNTLVKENEVED

-102 ILMQDFGMISLCLKK
+102 ILMQDFGMISLCLEK

-153 MSINDI
+153 MSVDEI

-223 SMKELNTSASI
+223 SMKELNTSLDI

-240 VVSLKIEGRM
+240 ITSLKIEGRM

-302 KSPNHLGSRLGKVID
+302 KSPNHLGSHLGKVID
-317 VNDERI
+317 VNDDRI

-381 VRKTTDKSLE
+381 VRKTTDKFLE
-391 ITDFTITRK
+391 ITDFTIIRK
-400 VPINIDVKT
+400 VPINIEVKT
-409 KVGEEFTLSFSD
+409 KVGEVFTLSFSD

-456 PFVAKHISI
+456 PFVSKHINI

-487 RLIGERLNDYKEP
+487 RLIGERINDYKEP

-511 IKEIIDLEDY
+511 TKEIIDLEDY
-521 QEVERNPFYIKNV
+521 QVVERNPFNIKDI

-539 VVSNL
+539 IVSNL
-544 FRPTTNVI
+544 YKPTSDVV

-577 LSVELNNIELKELI
+577 LSVELNNIELKDLI
-591 ESIRKKHGNI
+591 ESIRKRFGNI
-601 PLVVKTKGYVEVMI
+601 PIIIKTKGYVEVML
-615 IKSNILN
+615 IKGNILN

-644 GRCTHIN
+644 GSCTYIN
-651 SSYSLNLDEKEF
+651 SSYNLDLDEKELEF
-663 SYDNVY
+663 DNVY
-669 FMNKFLC
+669 FMGGKL

>member
-1 MYLNIN
+1 
-7 RKTVMFMEL
+7 MFVEL

-21 DINSFYA
+21 DINSFYTA
-28 AINNGADAIYLSG
+28 LNNGADAIYLSG
-41 KMFGARSYAKNFTI
+41 KMFGARAYAKNFTE
-55 DELKTILKLGKIYG
+55 DELKTVLKLGKIYG

-75 MNTLVKDNEVQD
+75 MNTLVKENEVED
-87 FLKEVEFLYSLGVDA
+87 FLNEVEFLYNLGVDA
-102 ILMQDFGMISLCLKK
+102 ILMQDFGMISLCLEK

-153 MSINDI
+153 MSIDEI
-159 KKIDIPIEIE
+159 RQIDIPIELE

-176 CVSYS
+176 CVCYF

-211 KDKTLIDEGYLL
+211 KDKTLIDSGYLL
-223 SMKELNTSASI
+223 SMKELNTSLNVKA
-234 KQLPSN
+234 LPSN
-240 VVSLKIEGRM
+240 VTSLKIEGRM
-250 KSPSYVGFITKYYRK
+250 KNPSYVGFITKYYRK
-265 ILDDEELTTKDLE
+265 ILDGEELTNNTIE

-302 KSPNHLGSRLGKVID
+302 KSPNHLGSHLGMVID

-323 RIELDRPLLQGDG
+323 RIELDKPLLQGDG
-336 IRFRESNKGMIV
+336 IRFKESNKGMIV

-355 DNLINKGNP
+355 DNLINKGSS

-400 VPINIDVKT
+400 VPINIDVKA
-409 KVGEEFTLSFSD
+409 KVGEEFVLTFSD
-421 LSHTVTYT
+421 LSHTVTYK
-429 GNVVE
+429 GSIVE
-434 KSINNPISKERLISQ
+434 KSINNPISKDRLITQ

-456 PFVAKHISI
+456 PFITKHINI

-500 IINEVTFDKIN
+500 IIREVCFDKIN
-511 IKEIIDLEDY
+511 TKEVIDLDNYREID
-521 QEVERNPFYIKNV
+521 RNPFYLKDS

-539 VVSNL
+539 IVSNL

-552 ASYHLNVFNSYTAYY
+552 ASYHLNVFNSYTVYY
-567 LYKLGYKAVT
+567 LYKLGYKAIT
-577 LSVELNNIELKELI
+577 LSVELNSLELKNLI
-591 ESIRKKHGNI
+591 ESIRKKYGNI
-601 PLVVKTKGYVEVMI
+601 PIVIKTKGYVEVML
-615 IKSNILN
+615 IKGNILN
-622 IDKDTTYTLVN
+622 IDKDTPYTLVN

-644 GRCTHIN
+644 GCCTHIN
-651 SSYSLNLDEKEF
+651 SSYSLNLDEKELTF
-663 SYDNVY
+663 DNVY
-669 FMNKFLC
+669 FMGEDYES

>member
-1 MYLNIN
+1 
-7 RKTVMFMEL
+7 
-16 LVPAG
+16 
-21 DINSFYA
+21 
-28 AINNGADAIYLSG
+28 
-41 KMFGARSYAKNFTI
+41 MFGARSYAKNFTD
-55 DELKTILKLGKIYG
+55 DELKTVLKLGKIYG

-75 MNTLVKDNEVQD
+75 MNTLVKEQEVED

-102 ILMQDFGMISLCLKK
+102 ILMQDFGMISLCLEK

-153 MSINDI
+153 MSIDEI

-223 SMKELNTSASI
+223 SMKELNTSVDI
-234 KQLPSN
+234 KKLPHN
-240 VVSLKIEGRM
+240 VTSLKIEGRM

-265 ILDDEELTTKDLE
+265 ILDGEELSTKDLE

-291 HLFNDEDLINK
+291 HLFNDEYLINK
-302 KSPNHLGSRLGKVID
+302 KSPNHLGSHLGKVID

-323 RIELDRPLLQGDG
+323 RIELDKPLLQGDG
-336 IRFRESNKGMIV
+336 IRFKESNKGMIV

-355 DNLINKGNP
+355 DNLINKGNF
-364 KQIVE
+364 KQIIE

-400 VPINIDVKT
+400 VPINIDVKA
-409 KVGEEFTLSFSD
+409 KVGEEFVLTFND
-421 LSHTVTYT
+421 LKHTVTYT

-434 KSINNPISKERLISQ
+434 KSINNPISKDRLISQ

-456 PFVAKHISI
+456 PFITKHINV

-476 DLNIARRTLSE
+476 DLNVARRTLSE

-500 IINEVTFDKIN
+500 IIKEVTFDKIN
-511 IKEIIDLEDY
+511 TKEIIDLDSYEKI
-521 QEVERNPFYIKNV
+521 ERNPFYLKDV

-539 VVSNL
+539 IVSNL
-544 FRPTTNVI
+544 FRPTTNVTS
-552 ASYHLNVFNSYTAYY
+552 SYHLNVFNSYTAYY

-577 LSVELNNIELKELI
+577 LSVELNSSELKDLI
-591 ESIRKKHGNI
+591 ESIRKR
-601 PLVVKTKGYVEVMI
+601 LVI
-615 IKSNILN
+615 
-622 IDKDTTYTLVN
+622 
-633 VKNDKFKVYFD
+633 F
-644 GRCTHIN
+644 H
-651 SSYSLNLDEKEF
+651 
-663 SYDNVY
+663 
-669 FMNKFLC
+669 

>member
-1 MYLNIN
+1 
-7 RKTVMFMEL
+7 MEL

-28 AINNGADAIYLSG
+28 ALNNGADAIYLSG
-41 KMFGARSYAKNFTI
+41 KMFGARSYAKNFTD
-55 DELKTILKLGKIYG
+55 DELKTVLKLGKIYG

-75 MNTLVKDNEVQD
+75 MNTLVKENEVED

-102 ILMQDFGMISLCLKK
+102 ILMQDFGMISLCLEK
-117 YPNLVI
+117 YPNLTI

-153 MSINDI
+153 MSVDEI
-159 KKIDIPIEIE
+159 KKIDIPIELE

-223 SMKELNTSASI
+223 SMKELNTSLDI
-234 KQLPSN
+234 KKLSSN
-240 VVSLKIEGRM
+240 ITSLKIEGRM

-265 ILDDEELTTKDLE
+265 ILDDDELTTKDLE

-302 KSPNHLGSRLGKVID
+302 KSPNHLGSHLGKVID

-369 VDNKV
+369 IDNKV

-391 ITDFTITRK
+391 ITDFTINRK
-400 VPINIDVKT
+400 VPINIEVKA
-409 KVGEEFTLSFSD
+409 KVGEVFTLSFSD

-456 PFVAKHISI
+456 PFVSKHINI

-487 RLIGERLNDYKEP
+487 RLIGERLNDYKDP

-511 IKEIIDLEDY
+511 TKEIIDLDNY
-521 QEVERNPFYIKNV
+521 GEVERNSFNIKDV
-534 LKDKS
+534 LKDKGI
-539 VVSNL
+539 VSNL
-544 FRPTTNVI
+544 YKPTSDVV

-577 LSVELNNIELKELI
+577 LSVELNNIELKDLI
-591 ESIRKKHGNI
+591 ESIRKRFGNI
-601 PLVVKTKGYVEVMI
+601 PIIIKTKGYVEVML
-615 IKSNILN
+615 IKGNILN
-622 IDKDTTYTLVN
+622 IDKDTSYTLVN

-644 GRCTHIN
+644 GRGTHIY
-651 SSYSLNLDEKEF
+651 SSYNLDLDEKELEF
-663 SYDNVY
+663 DNVY
-669 FMNKFLC
+669 FTGEKL

>member
-1 MYLNIN
+1 
-7 RKTVMFMEL
+7 MFMEL

-28 AINNGADAIYLSG
+28 ALNNGADAIYLSG
-41 KMFGARSYAKNFTI
+41 KMFGARSYAKNFTD
-55 DELKTILKLGKIYG
+55 DELKTVLRLGKIYG

-75 MNTLVKDNEVQD
+75 MNTLVKENEVDD
-87 FLKEVEFLYSLGVDA
+87 FLKEVEFLYNLGVDA
-102 ILMQDFGMISLCLKK
+102 ILMQDFGMISLCLEK
-117 YPNLVI
+117 YPNLEI

-153 MSINDI
+153 MIIDEI
-159 KKIDIPIEIE
+159 KKIDIPIELE
-169 VFIHGAL
+169 VFVHGAL

-191 GRSGNR
+191 NRSGNR

-211 KDKTLIDEGYLL
+211 KDKTLVDEGYLL
-223 SMKELNTSASI
+223 SMKELNTSVDINKLS
-234 KQLPSN
+234 SN
-240 VVSLKIEGRM
+240 VTSLKIEGRM
-250 KSPSYVGFITKYYRK
+250 KSSSYVGFITKYYRK
-265 ILDDEELTTKDLE
+265 ILDGEKLSTKDLE

-302 KSPNHLGSRLGKVID
+302 KSPNHLGSHLGKVID

-323 RIELDRPLLQGDG
+323 RIELDRSLLQGDG

-369 VDNKV
+369 IDNKV
-374 KLTSLDE
+374 NLTSLDE

-400 VPINIDVKT
+400 VPINIDVKA
-409 KVGEEFTLSFSD
+409 KVGEEFSLTFSD
-421 LSHTVTYT
+421 LSHTVTYR
-429 GNVVE
+429 GSIVE

-456 PFVAKHISI
+456 SFVSKHINI

-487 RLIGERLNDYKEP
+487 RLIGERINDYKEP

-511 IKEIIDLEDY
+511 TNEIIDLDNY
-521 QEVERNPFYIKNV
+521 MEVERNPFYIKDV

-539 VVSNL
+539 IVSNL
-544 FRPTTNVI
+544 FKPTTNVI

-567 LYKLGYKAVT
+567 LYKLGYKGIT
-577 LSVELNNIELKELI
+577 LSVELNNIELKDLI
-591 ESIRKKHGNI
+591 ESIRKRFGNI
-601 PLVVKTKGYVEVMI
+601 PLVIKTKGYVEVML
-615 IKSNILN
+615 IKGNILN
-622 IDKDTTYTLVN
+622 IDKDSPYTLVN

-644 GRCTHIN
+644 GCCTHIN
-651 SSYSLNLDEKEF
+651 SSYSLDLDEKKLEF
-663 SYDNVY
+663 DNVY
-669 FMNKFLC
+669 FIGENYGN

>member
-1 MYLNIN
+1 
-7 RKTVMFMEL
+7 MEL

-55 DELKTILKLGKIYG
+55 DELKTVLKLGKIYG

-153 MSINDI
+153 MSIDEI
-159 KKIDIPIEIE
+159 KKIDIPIELE
-169 VFIHGAL
+169 VFVHGAL

-348 NYLYDLK
+348 NYLYNLK
-355 DNLINKGNP
+355 DNLINKGNS

-400 VPINIDVKT
+400 VPINIDVKA
-409 KVGEEFTLSFSD
+409 KVGEVFTLSFSD

-465 DMDEDIFIRIG
+465 DMDKDKDIFIRIG

-511 IKEIIDLEDY
+511 TKEIIDLDNY
-521 QEVERNPFYIKNV
+521 GEVERNPFYIKDV

-539 VVSNL
+539 IVSNL
-544 FRPTTNVI
+544 YKPTTDVTS
-552 ASYHLNVFNSYTAYY
+552 SYHLNVFNSYTAYY

-577 LSVELNNIELKELI
+577 LSVELNNIELKDLI
-591 ESIRKKHGNI
+591 ESIRKRFGNI
-601 PLVVKTKGYVEVMI
+601 PIVIKTKGYVEVML
-615 IKSNILN
+615 IKGNILN
-622 IDKDTTYTLVN
+622 IDKDTSYTLVN
-633 VKNDKFKVYFD
+633 VKNDKFKNYFD

-669 FMNKFLC
+669 FI

>member
-1 MYLNIN
+1 MS
-7 RKTVMFMEL
+7 VEL

-21 DINSFYA
+21 DINSFYIA
-28 AINNGADAIYLSG
+28 LNNGADAIYLSG
-41 KMFGARSYAKNFTI
+41 KMFGARSYAKNFTD
-55 DELKTILKLGKIYG
+55 DELKTVLRLGKIYG

-75 MNTLVKDNEVQD
+75 MNTLVKENEVED
-87 FLKEVEFLYSLGVDA
+87 FLREVEFLYILGVDA
-102 ILMQDFGMISLCLKK
+102 ILMQDFGMISLCLER
-117 YPNLVI
+117 YPNLTI

-153 MSINDI
+153 MSIDEI
-159 KKIDIPIEIE
+159 KKIDIPIELE

-211 KDKTLIDEGYLL
+211 KDESLIDEGYLL
-223 SMKELNTSASI
+223 SMKELNTSLDI
-234 KQLPSN
+234 KQLPCN
-240 VVSLKIEGRM
+240 VTSLKIEGRM
-250 KSPSYVGFITKYYRK
+250 KSPSYVAFITRYYRK
-265 ILDDEELTTKDLE
+265 ILDGEELTTKDLE
-278 DLKSMFYRGFTKG
+278 DLKTMFYRGFTKG
-291 HLFNDEDLINK
+291 HLFNDIDLINK
-302 KSPNHLGSRLGKVID
+302 KSPNHLGSHLGSVID

-323 RIELDRPLLQGDG
+323 RIKLDRSLLQGDG

-355 DNLINKGNP
+355 DNLINKANS

-374 KLTSLDE
+374 KLNSLDE

-391 ITDFTITRK
+391 IIDFTIKRK
-400 VPINIDVKT
+400 VPINIDVKARLG
-409 KVGEEFTLSFSD
+409 KEFSLTFSD
-421 LSHTVTYT
+421 LEHSVTYR
-429 GNVVE
+429 GSIVE
-434 KSINNPISKERLISQ
+434 KSINNPISKDRLITQ

-456 PFVAKHISI
+456 PFITKHINV

-476 DLNIARRTLSE
+476 DINIARRTLSE

-500 IINEVTFDKIN
+500 IIKEVTFDRIN
-511 IKEIIDLEDY
+511 TKEIIDLDNY
-521 QEVERNPFYIKNV
+521 DVIERNPFYIKDV
-534 LKDKS
+534 LKNKS
-539 VVSNL
+539 IVSNL
-544 FRPTTNVI
+544 FRPTSNVI
-552 ASYHLNVFNSYTAYY
+552 ALYHLNVFNSYTAYY
-567 LYKLGYKAVT
+567 LYKLGYKAIT
-577 LSVELNNIELKELI
+577 LSVELNSLELKDLI
-591 ESIRKKHGNI
+591 TSIRERFGNI
-601 PLVVKTKGYVEVMI
+601 PLIIKTKGHVEVML
-615 IKSNILN
+615 IKGNVLN
-622 IDKDTTYTLVN
+622 IDKDTPYTLVN
-633 VKNDKFKVYFD
+633 VKNDKFATYFD

-663 SYDNVY
+663 NYCNIY
-669 FMNKFLC
+669 FSKS

>member
-1 MYLNIN
+1 
-7 RKTVMFMEL
+7 MEL

-28 AINNGADAIYLSG
+28 ALNNGANAIYLSG
-41 KMFGARSYAKNFTI
+41 KMFGARSYAKNFTE
-55 DELKTILKLGKIYG
+55 DELKTVLKLGKIYG

-75 MNTLVKDNEVQD
+75 MNTLVKENEVED
-87 FLKEVEFLYSLGVDA
+87 FLKEVEFLYNLGVDA
-102 ILMQDFGMISLCLKK
+102 ILMQDFGMISLCLEK

-153 MSINDI
+153 MSIDEI
-159 KKIDIPIEIE
+159 RQIDIPIELE

-223 SMKELNTSASI
+223 SMKELNTSIDI
-234 KQLPSN
+234 KKLPSN
-240 VVSLKIEGRM
+240 VTSLKIEGRM

-265 ILDDEELTTKDLE
+265 ILDGEELSTKDLE

-302 KSPNHLGSRLGKVID
+302 KSPNHLGSHLGKVID

-323 RIELDRPLLQGDG
+323 RIELDKPLLQGDG

-355 DNLINKGNP
+355 DNLINKGNS

-400 VPINIDVKT
+400 VPINIEVKA
-409 KVGEEFTLSFSD
+409 KVGEEFVLTFSD
-421 LSHTVTYT
+421 LKHTVTYR
-429 GNVVE
+429 GSIVE
-434 KSINNPISKERLISQ
+434 KSINNPISKDRLITQ

-456 PFVAKHISI
+456 PFITKHINI
-465 DMDEDIFIRIG
+465 DMDKDIFIRIG

-500 IINEVTFDKIN
+500 IIKEVTFDKIN
-511 IKEIIDLEDY
+511 TKEIIDLDSY
-521 QEVERNPFYIKNV
+521 KEVERNPFYLKDV

-539 VVSNL
+539 IVSNL
-544 FRPTTNVI
+544 FRPTTDVI

-567 LYKLGYKAVT
+567 LYKLGYKAIT
-577 LSVELNNIELKELI
+577 LSVELNNIELKDLI
-591 ESIRKKHGNI
+591 ESIRKRFGNI
-601 PLVVKTKGYVEVMI
+601 PLIVKTKGYVEIML
-615 IKSNILN
+615 IKGNILN
-622 IDKDTTYTLVN
+622 IDKDTPYTLVN
-633 VKNDKFKVYFD
+633 VRNDKFKTYFD
-644 GRCTHIN
+644 GICTHIN
-651 SSYSLNLDEKEF
+651 SSYILNLDEKEF
-663 SYDNVY
+663 NYSNIY
-669 FMNKFLC
+669 FSKS